1 MSDESV
7 QNPEQKPASTQKPF
21 STPEMVALE
30 AELAVTR
37 AQLASTVDE
46 LVARLDPR
54 AQAGRAAASGRR
66 LWRDA
71 VTSDASPA
79 ARKKARAVIG
89 GTVAGVAAFL
99 ALVIAAHRK
108 SSE

>member
-7 QNPEQKPASTQKPF
+7 QKPASTQKPF

-54 AQAGRAAASGRR
+54 AQAGRAVASGRR
-66 LWRDA
+66 LWSDA
-71 VTSDASPA
+71 LDGDASPE
-79 ARKKARAVIG
+79 ARKKAFAVLG
-89 GTVAGVAAFL
+89 GAVAGVAAV
-99 ALVIAAHRK
+99 LVLVVAAGRRRG
-108 SSE
+108 

>member
-7 QNPEQKPASTQKPF
+7 QKPASTQKPF

-54 AQAGRAAASGRR
+54 AQAGRAVESGRR
-66 LWRDA
+66 MW
-71 VTSDASPA
+71 SDATSGDAPPE
-79 ARKKARAVIG
+79 ARKKALAVLG
-89 GTVAGVAAFL
+89 GAVAGVAVVL
-99 ALVIAAHRK
+99 ALVIAGGRRRG
-108 SSE
+108 

>member
-1 MSDESV
+1 MSNESI
-7 QNPEQKPASTQKPF
+7 QKPESTSKPF

-54 AQAGRAAASGRR
+54 SQAARAVESGRQ
-66 LWRDA
+66 L
-71 VTSDASPA
+71 VSDATSADAAPD
-79 ARKKARAVIG
+79 ARKKAR
-89 GTVAGVAAFL
+89 VALGSAAAGAAALL
-99 ALVIAAHRK
+99 ALVIAAARRK
-108 SSE
+108 GS

>member
-7 QNPEQKPASTQKPF
+7 QKPASTQKPF

-54 AQAGRAAASGRR
+54 AQAGRAVASGRQ
-66 LWRDA
+66 LW
-71 VTSDASPA
+71 SDATSSGVAPD
-79 ARKKARAVIG
+79 ARKKALAVIG
-89 GTVAGVAAFL
+89 GVVAGTAAL
-99 ALVIAAHRK
+99 IALVIAAGRK
-108 SSE
+108 G

>member
-7 QNPEQKPASTQKPF
+7 QKPEQKPASTQKPF

-30 AELAVTR
+30 ADLAVTR

-54 AQAGRAAASGRR
+54 AQAGRAVASGRR
-66 LWRDA
+66 LWTDA
-71 VTSDASPA
+71 VSGDTPPD
-79 ARKKARAVIG
+79 ARKKALVVIG
-89 GTVAGVAAFL
+89 GTVAGVAAFV

-108 SSE
+108 SG